1 MLNAGADGAR
11 RCRCSCRPASSM
23 RSGLQHVTQFCNST
37 YTTLEDDIILG
48 IANHLN
54 VLPEHSVTQLFWE
67 YNNKTENDSCSL
79 QARALKFI
87 KLFEN
92 VSLKAIFYN
101 LQNKHLLF
109 YILSRFHSIQYLTF
123 WTYVAKYKRLLCT
136 KKKEKGTMQYIV
148 NEPSSLIFSLINLL
162 MAKYTNENEALKID
176 KEPYKIKLRR
186 LRIQTTNTYMAS
198 FLFVMQ

>member
-54 VLPEHSVTQLFWE
+54 VLLEHSVTQLFWE

-109 YILSRFHSIQYLTF
+109 YILSRFHSIQHLTF
-123 WTYVAKYKRLLCT
+123 WIYVAKYKRLLCT